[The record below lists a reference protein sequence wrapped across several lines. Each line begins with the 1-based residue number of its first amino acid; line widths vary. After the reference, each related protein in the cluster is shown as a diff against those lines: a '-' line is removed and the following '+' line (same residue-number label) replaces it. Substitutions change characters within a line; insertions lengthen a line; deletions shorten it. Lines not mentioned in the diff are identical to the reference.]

1 MKKYIINGYPVKAV
15 YDNSLT
21 KNPLQAALPE
31 ILSQPEF
38 MNAIGSFPH
47 LPYTLP
53 RMASNERR
61 QYITMLSSLF
71 IPLDYM
77 YSIYDALL
85 RAIATT
91 YQTKTIQESIRNTNL
106 LFCRNGEKINYV
118 TQADTGS
125 ILGVS
130 GIGKTS
136 VVCRCLDTIPQVIE
150 HTEYEG
156 KQFFCKQVLYLR
168 VECPSD
174 CSVKTLAFN
183 IIVALDKAIGS
194 NYVNQSMS
202 LRGTAASTLATRIK
216 ILCLTFHVGLLVIDE
231 IQNAVITAQRK
242 HQIKPLLRFLLELT
256 NDIGMAIYFVGT
268 PLAEELFTAQ
278 EYLKR
283 RTRGV
288 RLLPLKPG
296 GTYRMFLEKLW
307 QYQFTPKH
315 IPLTDQLANK
325 LYDYSAG
332 IPAYIITIFREAQ
345 VQALLS
351 GSSSINERIIQRT
364 IDTLAI
370 KVPKVFQGGTSISD
384 FIFTADEDL
393 PEITPEPVRQIE
405 ATARV
410 SEDETGLSPVPA
422 PKPDQEPA
430 ARSYPRKRGR
440 RPKDSAQIKAESQ
453 PEPAIKPD
461 ENPAEAVKDYIRKSD
476 YKPEGSIRIKA
487 ESQLE
492 SAVDPEGKIKEV
504 PRDYANKRGRKK
516 LKRDEL
522 DLITVYQSDQN
533 ILEFL
538 WNHDLLE
545 VFEPIC

>member
-15 YDNSLT
+15 YDNSPA

-351 GSSSINERIIQRT
+351 GSLSINERMIQRA
-364 IDTLAI
+364 IDMLAI
-370 KVPKVFQGGTSISD
+370 KVPKTFQGGIPISD
-384 FIFTADEDL
+384 FVFTADEDL
-393 PEITPEPVRQIE
+393 PEIMPEPVRQVE
-405 ATARV
+405 ATATI
-410 SEDETGLSPVPA
+410 SEDDTGLSPAPA

-430 ARSYPRKRGR
+430 TRSYPRKRGR
-440 RPKDSAQIKAESQ
+440 RPKDFIQIKAESQ
-453 PEPAIKPD
+453 PEPD
-461 ENPAEAVKDYIRKSD
+461 EIPAEAVKDYIRKIEC
-476 YKPEGSIRIKA
+476 KPEGSIKIKA

-492 SAVDPEGKIKEV
+492 SAVNPEEKMKEV
-504 PRDYANKRGRKK
+504 PRNYANKRGRKRA
-516 LKRDEL
+516 KRDEQ
-522 DLITVYQSDQN
+522 DLIMAYQSEQSM
-533 ILEFL
+533 LGFL
-538 WNHDLLE
+538 LIHDLLE